1 LEGEYECS
9 IYYLNTLLV
18 QPRALPLEAF
28 LPDAA
33 AKITMNHSV
42 KSTLK
47 NLGRNYGVH
56 VRYMPRLINKGPD
69 YEVVLPHAT
78 YSPWNLDKAFIAAY
92 SQIKDATLVDK
103 YRCFELWRLVEQC
116 TKLEGGALIEVGV
129 WRGGTAALIATQ
141 AKDLGLRDKVYAFDT
156 FSGVVKAGAEDPHY
170 VGGEHADTS
179 RRSVEELF
187 YETLKLNNIEILAGI
202 FPEETGRK
210 VENLT
215 FRFCH
220 IDVDVYQSA
229 KDVTEWIWDRLVSGG
244 MIVYDDYGWDTT
256 PGIAHYVNA
265 QLPLKD
271 RIVLHNLNG
280 HAIMIKR

>member
-1 LEGEYECS
+1 LD
-9 IYYLNTLLV
+9 
-18 QPRALPLEAF
+18 PR
-28 LPDAA
+28 
-33 AKITMNHSV
+33 I
-42 KSTLK
+42 KSALK
-47 NLGRNYGVH
+47 NLARNYGVH
-56 VRYMPRLINKGPD
+56 VRYMPRLISKGPA
-69 YEVVLPHAT
+69 YEVVLPNAT

-116 TKLEGGALIEVGV
+116 AKLEGGALIEVGV

-141 AKDLGLRDKVYAFDT
+141 ARNLGLRDKVYACDT
-156 FSGVVKAGAEDPHY
+156 FSGVVKAGDEDPDY

-179 RRSVEELF
+179 QRSVEELF
-187 YETLKLNNIEILAGI
+187 YDTLNLGNIEVLTGI
-202 FPEETGRK
+202 FPEETGGQ
-210 VENLT
+210 VENLE

-229 KDVTEWIWDRLVSGG
+229 KDVTEWIWERLVPGG

-256 PGIAHYVNA
+256 PGIARYVDA
-265 QLPLKD
+265 QLPFND

-280 HAIMIKR
+280 HAIVIKR